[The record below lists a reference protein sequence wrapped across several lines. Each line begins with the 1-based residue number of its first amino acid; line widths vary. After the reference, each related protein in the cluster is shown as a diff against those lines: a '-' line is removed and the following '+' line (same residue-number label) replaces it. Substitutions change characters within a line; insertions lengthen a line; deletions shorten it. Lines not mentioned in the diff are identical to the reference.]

1 MSIRQI
7 YATRNEPSVSLE
19 FFPPKTESGTR
30 NLMERMGRMSA
41 LDPLFITVTWGAG
54 GTTADKTMELAV
66 LASKELH
73 LPVCLHLTCTNMER
87 HIIDDALEK
96 CLNNGIQNI
105 LALRGDPP
113 VGEDWTENDADTGS
127 GFNHAVDLV
136 KYIRQQY
143 GDRFCIGVAAYPEG
157 HYQSDVDGV
166 VQDPIRDLAYLKEKV
181 EAGADFVITQLFY
194 DVEKFIKFEQMFRD
208 IISNDLPLIPGLM
221 PINSY
226 SLFQRAAKLS
236 HASIP
241 QQILNKF
248 PLEIQAD
255 DHMVKSIGVE
265 IIIDIIEEI
274 YRRTSGRVKCFHFYT
289 LNLEKAIAQIVSQSP
304 LLSHILEETESKENN
319 DAAFVTPQDNELIEP
334 DEDGDI
340 VLDDA
345 DMDDFH
351 EGKKRRRHSSNVS
364 AEFMLNRAL
373 VTQRGSSGLSDRLL
387 DQNNSGNMP
396 SKKFVIS
403 ISKGSGALGRDAT
416 WDEFPNGRFGDS
428 RSPAYGEID
437 GYGPTIK
444 VSSKK
449 AYELWGQP
457 TSMKDLKSIFIKYLE
472 GSIDALPWCDLGL
485 SAETGL
491 IQEELIQLNYR
502 GYLTL
507 ASQPSTNGSSSTD
520 KIFGWGPKKGL
531 VYQKAFV
538 EMFIPKQQW
547 ENVLK
552 PKIKQYGIGKF
563 SYYAG
568 DATGTFDT
576 NLEPKSSNVVTWG
589 VFPNSQV
596 IQTTIIEEESF
607 KASLER

>member
-1 MSIRQI
+1 MQGTKISKTMSIRQI

-255 DHMVKSIGVE
+255 DHMVCLL
-265 IIIDIIEEI
+265 
-274 YRRTSGRVKCFHFYT
+274 YTSRCV
-289 LNLEKAIAQIVSQSP
+289 
-304 LLSHILEETESKENN
+304 
-319 DAAFVTPQDNELIEP
+319 
-334 DEDGDI
+334 
-340 VLDDA
+340 
-345 DMDDFH
+345 
-351 EGKKRRRHSSNVS
+351 
-364 AEFMLNRAL
+364 
-373 VTQRGSSGLSDRLL
+373 
-387 DQNNSGNMP
+387 
-396 SKKFVIS
+396 
-403 ISKGSGALGRDAT
+403 
-416 WDEFPNGRFGDS
+416 
-428 RSPAYGEID
+428 
-437 GYGPTIK
+437 
-444 VSSKK
+444 
-449 AYELWGQP
+449 
-457 TSMKDLKSIFIKYLE
+457 
-472 GSIDALPWCDLGL
+472 
-485 SAETGL
+485 
-491 IQEELIQLNYR
+491 
-502 GYLTL
+502 
-507 ASQPSTNGSSSTD
+507 
-520 KIFGWGPKKGL
+520 
-531 VYQKAFV
+531 
-538 EMFIPKQQW
+538 
-547 ENVLK
+547 
-552 PKIKQYGIGKF
+552 
-563 SYYAG
+563 
-568 DATGTFDT
+568 
-576 NLEPKSSNVVTWG
+576 
-589 VFPNSQV
+589 
-596 IQTTIIEEESF
+596 
-607 KASLER
+607 